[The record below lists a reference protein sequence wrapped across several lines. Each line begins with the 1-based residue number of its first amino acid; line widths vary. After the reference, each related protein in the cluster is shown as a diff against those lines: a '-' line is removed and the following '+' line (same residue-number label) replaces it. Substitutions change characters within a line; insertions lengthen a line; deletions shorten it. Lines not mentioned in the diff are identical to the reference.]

1 MQKYNTD
8 KVHNFYTIQNQNENS
23 MSKDKIIGSSLKKI
37 FKNDSKVINN
47 KLGETPRFK

>member
-23 MSKDKIIGSSLKKI
+23 MSKDKIIGSSLKKSLKMI
-37 FKNDSKVINN
+37 A
-47 KLGETPRFK
+47 KL